1 MYKDITECCCASQK
15 PTLQDPV
22 LPYGIS
28 VKAYLSPTPADGQAA
43 VEEHEARE
51 AMTETAKVLA
61 REPAYGCARGQLGA
75 KRAQRHG
82 WQGMAGARSFA
93 APEYGNRVHARDGQ
107 TVSIAG
113 TPRLGAAHKATGQVS
128 SRCKIGHRHHSW
140 ERREPSS
147 GDEVAAWPKA
157 SNGSPK
163 RADDRRPRCLFGRW

>member
-1 MYKDITECCCASQK
+1 MLLRITKAHPS
-15 PTLQDPV
+15 DPV
-22 LPYGIS
+22 LPYGAGKALAS
-28 VKAYLSPTPADGQAA
+28 RRTSRPPLQTVKPQ
-43 VEEHEARE
+43 EEREARG
-51 AMTETAKVLA
+51 AMTEVAKVLA

-140 ERREPSS
+140 ERREPLS

-157 SNGSPK
+157 SSGSRK

>member
-75 KRAQRHG
+75 KGAQRHG

-107 TVSIAG
+107 TVS
-113 TPRLGAAHKATGQVS
+113 
-128 SRCKIGHRHHSW
+128 SRVPPGW
-140 ERREPSS
+140 ELRTRQR
-147 GDEVAAWPKA
+147 
-157 SNGSPK
+157 GSLK
-163 RADDRRPRCLFGRW
+163 

>member
-93 APEYGNRVHARDGQ
+93 APEYGNRVHARGPLIFQDINFIEKDWDGCQ
-107 TVSIAG
+107 STWLASHIG
-113 TPRLGAAHKATGQVS
+113 LTPLALLLS
-128 SRCKIGHRHHSW
+128 
-140 ERREPSS
+140 
-147 GDEVAAWPKA
+147 
-157 SNGSPK
+157 
-163 RADDRRPRCLFGRW
+163 